1 MKHYKLTIPGLLPG
15 LNEYVDAER
24 GAKGKYKAAA
34 MKKQAE
40 NVIGYMIKTQ
50 LRGVRFTRPVVI
62 HYTWI
67 EPNRRRDKDNIAFAK
82 KFIQDS
88 LVHAGVLQNDGW
100 KHIEHFTDD
109 FAVDPKNPRVEV
121 VRDPEL
127 KYTPQGTAVTSF
139 TLDVD
144 RRFNRDKA
152 DYINIIAWRQTA
164 EFVAKHFA
172 KGQRVA
178 IVGSIQTRSWED
190 NDGGKHKA
198 VEIVADSV
206 YFADAKK
213 ESAAGSYAESAMTSE
228 GFEVTDEDIPF

>member
-82 KFIQDS
+82 KFIQDA
-88 LVHAGVLQNDGW
+88 LVETGVLRNDGW
-100 KHIEHFTDD
+100 SEIEGFTDD
-109 FAVDPKNPRVEV
+109 FGLDAKNPRVEV
-121 VRDPEL
+121 TIEE
-127 KYTPQGTAVTSF
+127 T
-139 TLDVD
+139 
-144 RRFNRDKA
+144 
-152 DYINIIAWRQTA
+152 
-164 EFVAKHFA
+164 E
-172 KGQRVA
+172 
-178 IVGSIQTRSWED
+178 
-190 NDGGKHKA
+190 GGKQNVCKR
-198 VEIVADSV
+198 
-206 YFADAKK
+206 K
-213 ESAAGSYAESAMTSE
+213 G
-228 GFEVTDEDIPF
+228 

>member
-1 MKHYKLTIPGLLPG
+1 M
-15 LNEYVDAER
+15 
-24 GAKGKYKAAA
+24 KAARTNTERNSDPEGRKHNESVSTYGA
-34 MKKQAE
+34 P
-40 NVIGYMIKTQ
+40 G
-50 LRGVRFTRPVVI
+50 TRPRTEI
-62 HYTWI
+62 HATR
-67 EPNRRRDKDNIAFAK
+67 NGR
-82 KFIQDS
+82 
-88 LVHAGVLQNDGW
+88 H
-100 KHIEHFTDD
+100 
-109 FAVDPKNPRVEV
+109 
-121 VRDPEL
+121 
-127 KYTPQGTAVTSF
+127 
-139 TLDVD
+139 
-144 RRFNRDKA
+144 DKA

>member
-34 MKKQAE
+34 
-40 NVIGYMIKTQ
+40 
-50 LRGVRFTRPVVI
+50 RPVVI

-121 VRDPEL
+121 
-127 KYTPQGTAVTSF
+127 
-139 TLDVD
+139 
-144 RRFNRDKA
+144 
-152 DYINIIAWRQTA
+152 IIE
-164 EFVAKHFA
+164 EF
-172 KGQRVA
+172 
-178 IVGSIQTRSWED
+178 E
-190 NDGGKHKA
+190 GG
-198 VEIVADSV
+198 
-206 YFADAKK
+206 YKK
-213 ESAAGSYAESAMTSE
+213 
-228 GFEVTDEDIPF
+228 